1 MSLIYHSPL
10 SPDQQRAAGIPT
22 PQPMA
27 MADRVRF
34 GELDMLKHVNNVVY
48 MTWFEALRVR
58 YSQAWGISTYD
69 GGTNPRIVVRSSAV
83 RYHREVRMN
92 EDYIVTCRCT
102 GFRNT
107 SYTLEQQLWA
117 GGTLRAV
124 FDCVLVLLE
133 PDGSGRRALP
143 DHLRKRFETIDGAQ
157 FEGERA

>member
-107 SYTLEQQLWA
+107 SYSLAQQVWV
-117 GGTLRAV
+117 GSQLRAT
-124 FDCVLVLLE
+124 FDCVLVLLTR
-133 PDGSGRRALP
+133 DGTGRYPLP
-143 DHLRKRFETIDGAQ
+143 DQLKHHFETVDQAVADG
-157 FEGERA
+157 